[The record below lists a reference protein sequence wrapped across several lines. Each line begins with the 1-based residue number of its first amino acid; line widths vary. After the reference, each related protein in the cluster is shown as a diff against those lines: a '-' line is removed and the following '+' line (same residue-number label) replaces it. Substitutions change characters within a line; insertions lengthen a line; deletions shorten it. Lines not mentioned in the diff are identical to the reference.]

1 MDTDSIKKR
10 IRILIN
16 AKFEINE
23 EISDTDYL
31 VNFGLGVDSVSSLE
45 FVVALEKEYGIEIDE
60 SEITPDI
67 LKNINSISDYVSKK
81 LL

>member
-10 IRILIN
+10 IRNLIN

-81 LL
+81 L

>member
-10 IRILIN
+10 IRNLIN
-16 AKFEINE
+16 DKFEINE

-45 FVVALEKEYGIEIDE
+45 FVVALEKEYGLEIDE

-81 LL
+81 L

>member
-10 IRILIN
+10 IRNLIN
-16 AKFEINE
+16 DKFEINE

-81 LL
+81 L

>member
-10 IRILIN
+10 IRNLIN

-67 LKNINSISDYVSKK
+67 LKNINSISDYLSKK
-81 LL
+81 L